1 MGNEEMVLIGQV
13 SRFDAWRFLV
23 SLDTAMAPAV
33 AKFTSDLFF
42 FPDMVPDGFTSM
54 PVKIITAVTNASGFT
69 SRLLENV
76 FVEESIDDRRLA

>member
-42 FPDMVPDGFTSM
+42 FPDMVPDGFYF
-54 PVKIITAVTNASGFT
+54 NAGENYYCSYKCK
-69 SRLLENV
+69 RLHLSLV
-76 FVEESIDDRRLA
+76 RKRLRRGIN